1 MRSHTYMYVTFF
13 DIFARLSVKIL
24 VILFLIFKNSKSA
37 HKSAAMGED
46 QIFVGK
52 N

>member
-1 MRSHTYMYVTFF
+1 MFNKELLRAKLAYNPSSSNC
-13 DIFARLSVKIL
+13 LSPSIAAL
-24 VILFLIFKNSKSA
+24 SPCA
-37 HKSAAMGED
+37 AAMGED